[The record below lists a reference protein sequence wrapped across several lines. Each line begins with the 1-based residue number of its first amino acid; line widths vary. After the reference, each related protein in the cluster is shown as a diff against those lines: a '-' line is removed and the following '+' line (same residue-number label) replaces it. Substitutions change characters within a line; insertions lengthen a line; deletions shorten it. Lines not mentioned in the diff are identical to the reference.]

1 MKLSAIY
8 TVFNR
13 LELLS
18 GSMEAIKSE
27 VDFFVIVY
35 QNCGWDGTEERN
47 VLLDLKNV
55 LSGWKGKEIY
65 FKEYIP
71 RPKRNAKVQEINK
84 HLLGLDIA
92 RKNGATHFI
101 LMATDHY
108 FKLDEFRFAKEKIE
122 REKIDSSAC
131 QMYTYILDN
140 ETILEPI
147 ESYYA
152 PFICEVKPNTTFGH
166 GVPVYIDPSCGAM
179 PYENFYAFK
188 NDELMMHHFSW
199 VGNDLE
205 SKIRHAPLFDVSIR
219 NKLKIDKEVI
229 LNNYY
234 KNHKLC
240 KIKPQFS
247 LDFGMK
253 N

>member
-1 MKLSAIY
+1 MTLAAVF

-13 LELLS
+13 LELLR
-18 GSMEAIKSE
+18 GAMEAIKPE
-27 VDFFVIVY
+27 VDMFLIVY

-47 VLLDLKNV
+47 VLLELKQV
-55 LSGWKGKEIY
+55 LEGWKGKPIY
-65 FKEYIP
+65 FSEYVP

-84 HLLGLDIA
+84 HIQGVRLA
-92 RKNGATHFI
+92 AKKEATHFI

-108 FKLDEFRFAKEKIE
+108 FVKEEFKKAKEKIKK
-122 REKIDSSAC
+122 EKIDSSAC

-152 PFICEVKPNTTFGH
+152 PFICEIKPNTSFSH
-166 GVPVYIDPSCGAM
+166 AVPVYIDPSCGAV
-179 PYENFYAFK
+179 PYDNFYAFK

-205 SKIRHAPLFDVSIR
+205 SKIKHAPLFDNSVR
-219 NKLKIDKEVI
+219 GKLKVDKEVI
-229 LNNYY
+229 LNVYY
-234 KNHKLC
+234 KNHNLC
-240 KIKPQFS
+240 KIKPQFL
-247 LDFGMK
+247 LDFGTR